1 MNLSYI
7 LKGISMPNTTAE
19 KDYTQYSE
27 KQLFN
32 LIHQLERKIKKMQN
46 DRVSF
51 KEKMAKE
58 LEKRD
63 QNFKDK
69 IDALNELLQKISQA
83 FDDKNDCCFGHETPN
98 LETQQAMRDALSGV
112 NLTQIDSLDDL
123 TNELKRENSKGFENV
138 CFSV

>member
-1 MNLSYI
+1 
-7 LKGISMPNTTAE
+7 MPNSPTK
-19 KDYTQYSE
+19 KDYTRYSE

-32 LIHQLERKIKKMQN
+32 LINQLEQKIKKMQN
-46 DRVSF
+46 DRASF

-83 FDDKNDCCFGHETPN
+83 FDDKRDCCFGHETPN
-98 LETQQAMRDALSGV
+98 IETQQAMRDALNGENLETIEDLSAWANEVKKEV
-112 NLTQIDSLDDL
+112 NAK
-123 TNELKRENSKGFENV
+123 N
-138 CFSV
+138 

>member
-1 MNLSYI
+1 
-7 LKGISMPNTTAE
+7 MPNSPTK
-19 KDYTQYSE
+19 KDCTQYSE

-32 LIHQLERKIKKMQN
+32 LIHQLEQKIKKMQN
-46 DRVSF
+46 DRASF

-83 FDDKNDCCFGHETPN
+83 FDDKRDCCLGNKIPN
-98 LETQQAMRDALSGV
+98 IQTQQAMRDALNGV

-123 TNELKRENSKGFENV
+123 TNELKRENGKGFENV

>member
-1 MNLSYI
+1 
-7 LKGISMPNTTAE
+7 MPNTTAK

-46 DRVSF
+46 GRVSF

-83 FDDKNDCCFGHETPN
+83 FDNKRDCCLGHKIPN
-98 LETQQAMRDALSGV
+98 LETQQAMRDVLNGV

>member
-1 MNLSYI
+1 
-7 LKGISMPNTTAE
+7 MPNTTAK
-19 KDYTQYSE
+19 KDYTKYSE
-27 KQLFN
+27 KQLVN

-69 IDALNELLQKISQA
+69 IDALNGLLQKISQA
-83 FDDKNDCCFGHETPN
+83 FDDKRDCCLGCKIPN
-98 LETQQAMRDALSGV
+98 IQTQEAMRDALSGENLETIEDFSAWANEVKKEV
-112 NLTQIDSLDDL
+112 NA
-123 TNELKRENSKGFENV
+123 EN
-138 CFSV
+138 

>member
-1 MNLSYI
+1 
-7 LKGISMPNTTAE
+7 MPNTTAK

-58 LEKRD
+58 LEKRI
-63 QNFKDK
+63 KTLRIK
-69 IDALNELLQKISQA
+69 
-83 FDDKNDCCFGHETPN
+83 
-98 LETQQAMRDALSGV
+98 
-112 NLTQIDSLDDL
+112 
-123 TNELKRENSKGFENV
+123 
-138 CFSV
+138 

>member
-1 MNLSYI
+1 
-7 LKGISMPNTTAE
+7 MPNSPTK
-19 KDYTQYSE
+19 KDYTRYSE

-32 LIHQLERKIKKMQN
+32 LINQLEQKIKRIQN

-58 LEKRD
+58 LERRD

-69 IDALNELLQKISQA
+69 IDALNGLLQKISQA
-83 FDDKNDCCFGHETPN
+83 FDDKRDCCLGRKIPN
-98 LETQQAMRDALSGV
+98 IQTQQAMRDALNGV

>member
-1 MNLSYI
+1 
-7 LKGISMPNTTAE
+7 MPNSPTK
-19 KDYTQYSE
+19 KDYTRYSE

-32 LIHQLERKIKKMQN
+32 LINQLEQKIKKMQN
-46 DRVSF
+46 DRASF

-83 FDDKNDCCFGHETPN
+83 FDNKRNCCLGCKIPN
-98 LETQQAMRDALSGV
+98 LETQQAMRDALNGENLETIEDFSAWANEVKKEV
-112 NLTQIDSLDDL
+112 NA
-123 TNELKRENSKGFENV
+123 EN
-138 CFSV
+138 

>member
-1 MNLSYI
+1 
-7 LKGISMPNTTAE
+7 MPNTTN
-19 KDYTQYSE
+19 KDYTKYSQR
-27 KQLFN
+27 QLFN

-83 FDDKNDCCFGHETPN
+83 FDDKRDCCFGHETPN
-98 LETQQAMRDALSGV
+98 IQTQQAMRDVYNKETDLIVEDFSSYSDERKRALGV
-112 NLTQIDSLDDL
+112 ETQP
-123 TNELKRENSKGFENV
+123 
-138 CFSV
+138 

>member
-1 MNLSYI
+1 
-7 LKGISMPNTTAE
+7 MPNTTAK
-19 KDYTQYSE
+19 KDYTKYSE

-83 FDDKNDCCFGHETPN
+83 FDDKRDCCLGHETPN
-98 LETQQAMRDALSGV
+98 IQTQQAIRDVLNKETDLIVEDFSSYSDERKRALDIE
-112 NLTQIDSLDDL
+112 TQP
-123 TNELKRENSKGFENV
+123 
-138 CFSV
+138 

>member
-1 MNLSYI
+1 
-7 LKGISMPNTTAE
+7 MPNSPTK

-27 KQLFN
+27 KQLVN
-32 LIHQLERKIKKMQN
+32 LINQLEQKIKRIQN

-83 FDDKNDCCFGHETPN
+83 FDDKRDCCLGRKIPN
-98 LETQQAMRDALSGV
+98 IQTQQAMRDALNGV

>member
-1 MNLSYI
+1 
-7 LKGISMPNTTAE
+7 MPNTTAE

-32 LIHQLERKIKKMQN
+32 LINQLEQKIKKMQN
-46 DRVSF
+46 DRASF

-83 FDDKNDCCFGHETPN
+83 FDDKRDCCLGHKIPN
-98 LETQQAMRDALSGV
+98 LETQQAMRDALNKETDLIVEDFSSYSDERKRALGV
-112 NLTQIDSLDDL
+112 ETQP
-123 TNELKRENSKGFENV
+123 
-138 CFSV
+138 

>member
-1 MNLSYI
+1 
-7 LKGISMPNTTAE
+7 MPNTTAK
-19 KDYTQYSE
+19 KDYTKYSE

-46 DRVSF
+46 DRASF

-83 FDDKNDCCFGHETPN
+83 FDDKRDCCLGRKIPN
-98 LETQQAMRDALSGV
+98 IQTQQAMRDAVNGV

-123 TNELKRENSKGFENV
+123 TNELKRENNKGFENV

>member
-1 MNLSYI
+1 
-7 LKGISMPNTTAE
+7 MPNTTAK

-69 IDALNELLQKISQA
+69 IDALNELLQKISQV
-83 FDDKNDCCFGHETPN
+83 FDDKRDCCFGHETPN
-98 LETQQAMRDALSGV
+98 IQTQQAMRDVLKDE
-112 NLTQIDSLDDL
+112 NLETIEDFSAWA
-123 TNELKRENSKGFENV
+123 NEVKKEMNAEN
-138 CFSV
+138 

>member
-1 MNLSYI
+1 
-7 LKGISMPNTTAE
+7 MPNSPTK

-46 DRVSF
+46 DRASF

-69 IDALNELLQKISQA
+69 IDALNELFQKISQA
-83 FDDKNDCCFGHETPN
+83 FDDKRDCCLGRKIPN
-98 LETQQAMRDALSGV
+98 LETQQAMREALNKETDLIVDDFSSYSDERKRALGV
-112 NLTQIDSLDDL
+112 ETQP
-123 TNELKRENSKGFENV
+123 
-138 CFSV
+138 

>member
-1 MNLSYI
+1 M
-7 LKGISMPNTTAE
+7 
-19 KDYTQYSE
+19 
-27 KQLFN
+27 
-32 LIHQLERKIKKMQN
+32 HQLERKIKKMQN

-83 FDDKNDCCFGHETPN
+83 FDDKRDCCFGHEIPN
-98 LETQQAMRDALSGV
+98 IQTQQAIRDVVNGV

-123 TNELKRENSKGFENV
+123 INELKRENSKGFENV

>member
-1 MNLSYI
+1 
-7 LKGISMPNTTAE
+7 MPNTTAE

-83 FDDKNDCCFGHETPN
+83 FDDKNDCCLGHETPN
-98 LETQQAMRDALSGV
+98 IQTQQAMRDALSGENLETIEDFSAWANEVKKEV
-112 NLTQIDSLDDL
+112 NA
-123 TNELKRENSKGFENV
+123 EN
-138 CFSV
+138 

>member
-1 MNLSYI
+1 
-7 LKGISMPNTTAE
+7 MPNTTAK
-19 KDYTQYSE
+19 KDYTKYSE

-51 KEKMAKE
+51 KERMAKE

-83 FDDKNDCCFGHETPN
+83 FDGKRDCCLGNKIPN
-98 LETQQAMRDALSGV
+98 IQTQQAMRDAFNKETDLIVEDFSSYSDERKKALGV
-112 NLTQIDSLDDL
+112 KTQS
-123 TNELKRENSKGFENV
+123 
-138 CFSV
+138 

>member
-1 MNLSYI
+1 
-7 LKGISMPNTTAE
+7 MPNSSAK
-19 KDYTQYSE
+19 KDYTRYSE

-32 LIHQLERKIKKMQN
+32 LINQLERKIKKMQN

-83 FDDKNDCCFGHETPN
+83 FDDKRDCCLGHEIPN
-98 LETQQAMRDALSGV
+98 LETQQAMRDALNGI
-112 NLTQIDSLDDL
+112 NLTQIDSLDDF
-123 TNELKRENSKGFENV
+123 TNELKRKNSKGFENV

>member
-1 MNLSYI
+1 
-7 LKGISMPNTTAE
+7 MPNTTN

-83 FDDKNDCCFGHETPN
+83 FDDKRDCCLGHEIPN
-98 LETQQAMRDALSGV
+98 IQTQQAMRDVGNKETDLIVEDFSSYSDERKRALGV
-112 NLTQIDSLDDL
+112 KTQP
-123 TNELKRENSKGFENV
+123 
-138 CFSV
+138 

>member
-1 MNLSYI
+1 MSNSPT
-7 LKGISMPNTTAE
+7 K

-32 LIHQLERKIKKMQN
+32 LINQLEQKIKKMQN

-83 FDDKNDCCFGHETPN
+83 FDDKRDCCLGRKIPN
-98 LETQQAMRDALSGV
+98 LETQQAMRDALNKETDLIVEDFSSYSDERKRALGV
-112 NLTQIDSLDDL
+112 ETQP
-123 TNELKRENSKGFENV
+123 
-138 CFSV
+138 

>member
-1 MNLSYI
+1 
-7 LKGISMPNTTAE
+7 MPNSPTK
-19 KDYTQYSE
+19 KDYARYSE

-32 LIHQLERKIKKMQN
+32 LINQLEQKIKKMQN
-46 DRVSF
+46 DRASF

-83 FDDKNDCCFGHETPN
+83 FDDKRDCCLGHKIPN
-98 LETQQAMRDALSGV
+98 LETQQAMRDALNGV

-123 TNELKRENSKGFENV
+123 TNELKRENGKGFENV

>member
-1 MNLSYI
+1 
-7 LKGISMPNTTAE
+7 MPNSPTK

-32 LIHQLERKIKKMQN
+32 LINQLEQKIKKMQN
-46 DRVSF
+46 DRASF

-83 FDDKNDCCFGHETPN
+83 FDDKRDCCFGHETPN
-98 LETQQAMRDALSGV
+98 LETQQAMRDVLNKETDLIVEDFSSYSDERKRALGV
-112 NLTQIDSLDDL
+112 ETQP
-123 TNELKRENSKGFENV
+123 
-138 CFSV
+138 

>member
-1 MNLSYI
+1 
-7 LKGISMPNTTAE
+7 MPNSPTK
-19 KDYTQYSE
+19 KDYTRYSE

-32 LIHQLERKIKKMQN
+32 LINQLEQKIKKMQN
-46 DRVSF
+46 DRASF

-83 FDDKNDCCFGHETPN
+83 FDEKRDCCLGHKIPN
-98 LETQQAMRDALSGV
+98 LETQQAMRDALNGV

-123 TNELKRENSKGFENV
+123 TNELKRENNKGFENV

>member
-1 MNLSYI
+1 
-7 LKGISMPNTTAE
+7 MPNSPTK

-32 LIHQLERKIKKMQN
+32 LIHQLEQKIKKMQN

-69 IDALNELLQKISQA
+69 IDALNGLLQKISQA
-83 FDDKNDCCFGHETPN
+83 FDDKRDCCFGHEIPN
-98 LETQQAMRDALSGV
+98 LETQQAMRDALNKETDLIVEDFSSYSDERKRALGV
-112 NLTQIDSLDDL
+112 ETQP
-123 TNELKRENSKGFENV
+123 
-138 CFSV
+138 

>member
-1 MNLSYI
+1 
-7 LKGISMPNTTAE
+7 MPNSPTK
-19 KDYTQYSE
+19 KDYTRYSE

-32 LIHQLERKIKKMQN
+32 LINQLEQKIKKMQN
-46 DRVSF
+46 DRASF

-69 IDALNELLQKISQA
+69 IDALNGLLQKISQA
-83 FDDKNDCCFGHETPN
+83 FDNKRDCCLGRKIPN
-98 LETQQAMRDALSGV
+98 LETQQAMRDALNGV

-123 TNELKRENSKGFENV
+123 ANELKRENGKGFENV

>member
-1 MNLSYI
+1 
-7 LKGISMPNTTAE
+7 MPNSPTK

-32 LIHQLERKIKKMQN
+32 LIHQLEQKIKKMQN
-46 DRVSF
+46 DRASF

-83 FDDKNDCCFGHETPN
+83 FDDKRDCCLGHKIPN
-98 LETQQAMRDALSGV
+98 LETQQAMRDALNGV